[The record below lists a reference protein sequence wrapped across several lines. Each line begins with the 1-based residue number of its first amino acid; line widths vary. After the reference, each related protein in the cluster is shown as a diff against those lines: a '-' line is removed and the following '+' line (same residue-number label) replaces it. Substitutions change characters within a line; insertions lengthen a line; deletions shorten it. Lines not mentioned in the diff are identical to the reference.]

1 MNYVLSNHAKEKI
14 LKRSISI
21 ELIEEVLQSP
31 NQVLLEDGIKI
42 YQSIIFQNDSKYLLR
57 VFVND
62 NKIPNTIITV
72 YLTNKISKYYK
83 EFNEN

>member
-1 MNYVLSNHAKEKI
+1 MNYVLSNHAKEEI
-14 LKRSISI
+14 LKRGISV

-31 NQVLLEDGIKI
+31 NQILVEDGIKI

-62 NKIPNTIITV
+62 NKIPSTIITV
-72 YLTNKISKYYK
+72 YLTNKILKYYK